1 MQMRVSF
8 HFHAYQPGDV
18 ILRRP
23 GSPQSPP
30 VFAERR
36 SPVSLRMGDELIKG
50 DNWTDAMLRFYGA
63 IWKLFSEVGPGSRE
77 SGVGSRDAGAGGRV
91 PGAGS
96 GDAGTGKDRTVSV
109 PAPAQV
115 IYIYLK

>member
-30 VFAERR
+30 EYLERR
-36 SPVSLRMGDELIKG
+36 SPVSLMMGDQRIRGE
-50 DNWTDAMLRFYGA
+50 NWTGAMLNFYGA
-63 IWKLFSEVGPGSRE
+63 IWKLFGEMGSGSRE
-77 SGVGSRDAGAGGRV
+77 PAAGSRDQNRSSS
-91 PGAGS
+91 PGCPFPA
-96 GDAGTGKDRTVSV
+96 ACCPVS
-109 PAPAQV
+109 PIAQ
-115 IYIYLK
+115 KA

>member
-77 SGVGSRDAGAGGRV
+77 SGVGSRDAGAGGR
-91 PGAGS
+91 GAG
-96 GDAGTGKDRTVSV
+96 GGGWGGGEGEETNH
-109 PAPAQV
+109 
-115 IYIYLK
+115 